1 MLSKLKQNYD
11 YIFIDV
17 PPTINVFTNNAIMA
31 SDFGQVQNV
40 GVN

>member
-17 PPTINVFTNNAIMA
+17 PPTINVFTNNA
-31 SDFGQVQNV
+31 VQ
-40 GVN
+40 